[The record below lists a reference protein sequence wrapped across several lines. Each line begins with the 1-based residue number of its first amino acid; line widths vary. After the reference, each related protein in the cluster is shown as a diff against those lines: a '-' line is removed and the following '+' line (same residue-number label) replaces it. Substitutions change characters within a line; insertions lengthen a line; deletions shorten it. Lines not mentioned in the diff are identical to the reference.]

1 MMMGDKVSAT
11 EAEAMGMIYKVF
23 SDESFGEESMKIAQ
37 TLSNMPTKALVATK
51 KLLNA
56 SALNNL
62 EDQLKLEDKYQT
74 ECGQSYD
81 YAEGTRAFLEKRRPE
96 FKGE

>member
-11 EAEAMGMIYKVF
+11 DAERLGMIYKVF
-23 SDESFGEESMKIAQ
+23 SDDTFAEESMKIAQ

-56 SALNNL
+56 SSLNNL
-62 EDQLKLEDKYQT
+62 EDQLALEDKYQT
-74 ECGQSYD
+74 ECGHSYD
-81 YAEGTRAFLEKRRPE
+81 YAEGTKAFLEKRRPE